1 MPNVENADAFVCAI
15 LRAEDPPWPAEFD
28 ADEFAAAFVARASY
42 QGVLPLLHDGLQRRA
57 GSAMDWPDAVRQACR
72 TAAMGQAMWE
82 MQHVDLLMRM
92 LSSLAQAGVRPVVFK
107 GTALAYSLY
116 PAGALR
122 PRGDTDFIIP
132 PGSLV
137 RTDVALQLSG
147 FRSEMAV
154 SGDFISYQGSYV
166 WSKLGGDQHA
176 LDVHWRINN
185 SELLSRL
192 FTHEELLA
200 QAQPLSVL
208 GPLALATS
216 PVHAL
221 LLACMHRA
229 THKQNPYYVDGVAY
243 YSGDRLIWLYDIHL
257 LLGVLMPA
265 EVDDFVRL
273 ARAKGLR
280 AVCLEGIERTQ
291 ACFHTLVPPGL
302 LTELAAPGLVEPPA
316 RYLSGGPWLQK
327 WMDFQALGSARN
339 RIRYARELLFPP
351 ADYMRQRY
359 PNAGSGG
366 LGWLYL
372 RRAAG
377 GVFKMLRG
385 HADAHT

>member
-1 MPNVENADAFVCAI
+1 
-15 LRAEDPPWPAEFD
+15 
-28 ADEFAAAFVARASY
+28 
-42 QGVLPLLHDGLQRRA
+42 
-57 GSAMDWPDAVRQACR
+57 
-72 TAAMGQAMWE
+72 MWE
-82 MQHVDLLMRM
+82 LRHFELLNRI
-92 LSSLAQAGVRPVVFK
+92 LAQLAQAGVQPVLFK

-116 PAGALR
+116 PEGVLR
-122 PRGDTDFIIP
+122 TRGDTDFIIP
-132 PGSLV
+132 PESRSV
-137 RTDVALQLSG
+137 VHKALQGINFELGSG
-147 FRSEMAV
+147 V
-154 SGDFISYQGSYV
+154 SGDHISYQSSYTWAQV
-166 WSKLGGDQHA
+166 AGGHHT

-192 FTHEELLA
+192 FTYEELLA
-200 QAQPLSVL
+200 HARPLPNL
-208 GPLALATS
+208 GPHALAAG

-257 LLGVLMPA
+257 LLGVLTPT
-265 EVDDFVRL
+265 EIDDFVRL

-280 AVCLEGIERTQ
+280 AVCLEGIERAQ
-291 ACFHTLVPPGL
+291 ACFHTVVPLGL
-302 LTELAAPGLVEPPA
+302 LTELAAPGPVEPTA

-339 RIRYARELLFPP
+339 RIRYAGELLFPP
-351 ADYMRQRY
+351 ASYMRQKY
-359 PNAGSGG
+359 PNAGPGG

-377 GVFKMLRG
+377 GLTKNLRSREDV
-385 HADAHT
+385 HH